1 MYVEI
6 IDFSSQG
13 KSHITVEVAALRN
26 HTIEYTIW
34 IWLLFAK
41 WICQKQKFHGIT
53 DTECWSFVRLQADVV
68 PKKPTNFEDIAE
80 PWLIETGNFFA
91 FAIKSDAAPVYADGL
106 AAALAAYHHYGNLNN
121 LLEHV
126 CRTGQIPDIQTD
138 IEPGCESWCTQNLPV
153 DTQTT
158 RFIRGCRRGAS
169 FLPWLSAPDAL
180 LRNQNSW
187 TG

>member
-1 MYVEI
+1 MRDESILRRDSCPVSAILVLYGYPWLKTGSIIAQECMRVYLRHATNSSLSQVVEG
-6 IDFSSQG
+6 SLCLLM
-13 KSHITVEVAALRN
+13 ALL
-26 HTIEYTIW
+26 
-34 IWLLFAK
+34 WL
-41 WICQKQKFHGIT
+41 T
-53 DTECWSFVRLQADVV
+53 DVV

-138 IEPGCESWCTQNLPV
+138 IEPGCES
-153 DTQTT
+153 
-158 RFIRGCRRGAS
+158 
-169 FLPWLSAPDAL
+169 
-180 LRNQNSW
+180 
-187 TG
+187 